1 MRFDAEWYYWQA
13 VQQGVVD
20 KVLDGWTK
28 GKPFPSIAVIRPV
41 RQSKE

>member
-20 KVLDGWTK
+20 RVLDGWSK
-28 GKPFPSIAVIRPV
+28 GEPFPAIGVIRPG
-41 RQSKE
+41 RLSKE